1 MIGVAGRRLALL
13 GLVMLGGFMAMF
25 ESVEADGGPSG
36 YLIYDISWPQCPT
49 TTPQGGF
56 HFAVIGLNNGYPFST
71 NDCFEFQYAWAKTV
85 EEHPDVYINLDF
97 PKPGN
102 ERALTGPYGRCT
114 ETDDW
119 CRAYNY
125 GYALAKDSHARA
137 QRFGITPGRY
147 WFDVEMINYWSNWP
161 AANGQVVHGAVDY
174 FLDMNL
180 PIGIY
185 GTSYQWGLI
194 TGNHVPEG
202 ATLPLWLAGATSIE
216 HAAARCNDSSKLFAG
231 GVAWLVQYP
240 QDGFDGNVLCE
251 AGRPERQAREARD
264 AEVRTQRAADGAVAA
279 ASSGAT
285 ATDTT
290 TPEPPTTTEAAKP
303 QRTATPRGTAVSD
316 AGEYLEARRTPGTLQ
331 EALNQ
336 RYSLRLPVIVD

>member
-13 GLVMLGGFMAMF
+13 GLVLLGGFTAMF
-25 ESVEADGGPSG
+25 ERAEADGGPSG
-36 YLIYDISWPQCPT
+36 HLIYDISWPQCPA

-102 ERALTGPYGRCT
+102 KYALTGPYGRCE

-125 GYALAKDSHARA
+125 GYALAKDNVARA
-137 QRFGITPGRY
+137 KRFGITPGRY
-147 WFDVEMINYWSNWP
+147 WFDVEMINHWSNWP

-194 TGNHVPEG
+194 TGHYVPEG

-216 HAAARCNDSSKLFAG
+216 HAAARCHDTSKVFAG
-231 GVAWLVQYP
+231 GVPWMVQYP

-251 AGRPERQAREARD
+251 AGRPERESRQSRD
-264 AEVRTQRAADGAVAA
+264 AEGRAQRSAA
-279 ASSGAT
+279 AA
-285 ATDTT
+285 AAAAAQNTT
-290 TPEPPTTTEAAKP
+290 TPEPPAAEVAAAQAEP
-303 QRTATPRGTAVSD
+303 QPSGTPRGTTVSD
-316 AGEYLEARRTPGTLQ
+316 AGEYMESRRTPGTLQ
-331 EALNQ
+331 QALTQ
-336 RYSLRLPVIVD
+336 RYSVRIPVVVD